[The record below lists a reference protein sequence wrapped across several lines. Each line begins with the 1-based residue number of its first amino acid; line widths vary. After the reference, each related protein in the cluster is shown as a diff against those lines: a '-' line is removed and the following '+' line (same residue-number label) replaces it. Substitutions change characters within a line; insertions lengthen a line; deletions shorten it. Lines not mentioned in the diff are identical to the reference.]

1 MRFERVTN
9 YNPILPIR
17 ATANSAGYD
26 FFALET
32 FTVYPNNKPL
42 IVPTGV
48 KAFMFD
54 RVYLQLV
61 VRSSLGKKGL
71 ILSNC
76 IGVID
81 ADYYN
86 NPDNEGHIS
95 GMFINLSDTPITINK
110 GERFMQGIFLSFFTT
125 ENDNIQTLREGGFG
139 STNK

>member
-95 GMFINLSDTPITINK
+95 GMFTNLSDTPITINK

>member
-1 MRFERVTN
+1 MRFEKVTGF
-9 YNPILPIR
+9 NPILPIR

-32 FTVYPNNKPL
+32 FVIPPKGLPIL
-42 IVPTGV
+42 VPTGV

-54 RVYLQLV
+54 RVYLQLQ
-61 VRSSLGKKGL
+61 VRSSLAKKGL
-71 ILSNC
+71 IMTN
-76 IGVID
+76 GVGIID

-86 NPDNEGHIS
+86 NPNNEGHIH
-95 GMFINLSDTPITINK
+95 GMFTNLSDTPITVNK

-125 ENDNIQTLREGGFG
+125 ENDNIKTLREGGFG